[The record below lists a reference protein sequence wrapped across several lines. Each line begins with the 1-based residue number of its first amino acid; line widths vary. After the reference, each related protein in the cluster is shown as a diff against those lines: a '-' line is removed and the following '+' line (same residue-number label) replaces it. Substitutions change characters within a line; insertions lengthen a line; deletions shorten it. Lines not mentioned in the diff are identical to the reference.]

1 MDLEKKKKIRFHTM
15 AVILIIIFC
24 AAITPVTLQ
33 NDTYYTIKIGEQ
45 FYSSILYSLKNMTF
59 LQIQLMYIFKCGII

>member
-33 NDTYYTIKIGEQ
+33 NDTFYTIKIGE
-45 FYSSILYSLKNMTF
+45 YIIRKWYNNARTF
-59 LQIQLMYIFKCGII
+59 CVA